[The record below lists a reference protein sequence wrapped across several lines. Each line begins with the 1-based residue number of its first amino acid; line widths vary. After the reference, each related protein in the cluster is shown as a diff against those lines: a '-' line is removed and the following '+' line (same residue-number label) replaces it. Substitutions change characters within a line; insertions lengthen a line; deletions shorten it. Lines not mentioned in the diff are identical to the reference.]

1 MAGLEQQKDALQC
14 IAWRRV
20 GLSVLHCIVLHCT
33 VLYTFPAQ
41 RTHMHTSPPPPLCST
56 RTGGFLS
63 AGTNFRLFQLFNS
76 VLILLFTTSSIIQ
89 IAERM
94 PFHQALYLVRSRLLG
109 KLLQGCRVAW
119 LLGCCLPAAGLQGST
134 GRCWAA

>member
-1 MAGLEQQKDALQC
+1 MHCLAPRWSL
-14 IAWRRV
+14 RV
-20 GLSVLHCIVLHCT
+20 ALHCAA
-33 VLYTFPAQ
+33 LYRAVYLPRSA
-41 RTHMHTSPPPPLCST
+41 HAHAHLPPPPLCST